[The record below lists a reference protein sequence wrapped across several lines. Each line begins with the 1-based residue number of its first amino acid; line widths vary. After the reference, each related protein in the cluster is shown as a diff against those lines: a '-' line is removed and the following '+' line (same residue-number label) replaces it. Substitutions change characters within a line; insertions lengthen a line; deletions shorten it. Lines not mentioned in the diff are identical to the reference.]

1 MLDVRPKPE
10 PIHLGESDA
19 SAPVRTVRGTAD
31 DDLFVFDIVDV
42 PEAWDD
48 ELGVARGAMP

>member
-1 MLDVRPKPE
+1 MRPKPE